1 MNSMSASNFPS
12 DQAGRAGGAPHGVPA
27 DGVPLD
33 GAPQAAA
40 PLDSATQD
48 SAPAETAH
56 LGAPVDGSP
65 MDGGQVDGGQAGAE
79 QASETRSSAIMAAG
93 TLVSRFLGFGKTW
106 MLGTALGLGSTVN
119 DTFINANNLPN
130 LIFLLVAGGVFN
142 AVLVPQIIKASKAPD
157 RGADYISRLLTL
169 AVLLLLGLTALV
181 TLAAPW
187 VIELTTQ
194 GYSPQQKALAVAF
207 AFWCLPQ
214 IFFYGLYALL
224 TQVLNANGAFGP
236 AMWAPILNNV
246 VAIAGLGM
254 FIWIFGSNEFNPH
267 TLDNWG
273 ETQTLFVAGFST
285 IGVVSQTAILMIPV
299 IRLKLGL
306 RPRFGWRGVGLGQAA
321 RLSVWTLLT
330 AAVGQLAFLYV
341 MRIAT
346 IPGAERI
353 RLQQAGDAAASM
365 LPGNAVLEVASQL
378 YLLPH
383 SIIALSLATVLFNRM
398 TRASQDG
405 NRAELRDAL
414 SHGLRTMA
422 VATVF
427 GALAL
432 FALAGPLGMF
442 FSGGLRQ
449 DGVMLA
455 QTLTILAL
463 STPFMSA
470 NFMMSR
476 VFYANEDA
484 RTPFYIQ
491 LLLAVVYVAGAFAIQ
506 FLPVNQIIYAIAV
519 LYMVGNILSVV
530 ISAYFLRRLLGHLDG
545 PRIANSYIRM
555 GYAALGSAIA
565 GAGALW
571 LMGSYSPDGF
581 AWRDRLTALI
591 TVIVVGPVMLVVYF
605 FLLKL
610 FRVSELRDLLQPLLG
625 RLGRGGQGAPAA
637 KAGNPPSNSSPDV
650 PSEDSRRPA
659 PERATTSVDT
669 GLIPRISGEFDAVSF
684 RAGPAPA
691 RAAGHRQESD
701 GGDGTDAEGTYLPGE
716 DQPSTARGGLLRD
729 QIPLPGRRTFQGKSG
744 ENPHFKPRR
753 PRKK

>member
-1 MNSMSASNFPS
+1 
-12 DQAGRAGGAPHGVPA
+12 
-27 DGVPLD
+27 
-33 GAPQAAA
+33 
-40 PLDSATQD
+40 
-48 SAPAETAH
+48 
-56 LGAPVDGSP
+56 
-65 MDGGQVDGGQAGAE
+65 
-79 QASETRSSAIMAAG
+79 
-93 TLVSRFLGFGKTW
+93 

-236 AMWAPILNNV
+236 AMWAPILNNL

-254 FIWIFGSNEFNPH
+254 FIWIFGANEFNSH
-267 TLDNWG
+267 SLDNWG
-273 ETQTLFVAGFST
+273 DTQTLLVAGFST
-285 IGVVSQTAILMIPV
+285 IGVISQTAILMIPV

-321 RLSVWTLLT
+321 KLSVWTLLT

-346 IPGAERI
+346 IPGAERL
-353 RLQQAGDAAASM
+353 RLQEAGDPAAYM

-530 ISAYFLRRLLGHLDG
+530 ISAFFLRRLLGHLDG

-581 AWRDRLTALI
+581 AWRDRLSALI
-591 TVIVVGPVMLVVYF
+591 TVVVVGPIMLVAYF

-610 FRVSELRDLLQPLLG
+610 FRVSELRDLLRPLLG
-625 RLGRGGQGAPAA
+625 RLGRGGPAAPAPEDGTPPSDDTPGAP
-637 KAGNPPSNSSPDV
+637 SD
-650 PSEDSRRPA
+650 DRRRHA

-684 RAGPAPA
+684 RAGPVPE
-691 RAAGHRQESD
+691 RGAGRREQADGEDRS
-701 GGDGTDAEGTYLPGE
+701 GGDGTYLPGE
-716 DQPSTARGGLLRD
+716 DQPNTARGGLLRD
-729 QIPLPGRRTFQGKSG
+729 QIPLPGRRTFQGKAG
-744 ENPHFKPRR
+744 ENPHFRPRR
-753 PRKK
+753 PPKK

>member
-1 MNSMSASNFPS
+1 MKRMSSAKPTPAHS
-12 DQAGRAGGAPHGVPA
+12 GPA
-27 DGVPLD
+27 D
-33 GAPQAAA
+33 
-40 PLDSATQD
+40 S
-48 SAPAETAH
+48 TAIQS
-56 LGAPVDGSP
+56 GEA
-65 MDGGQVDGGQAGAE
+65 
-79 QASETRSSAIMAAG
+79 RSSAIMAAG

-106 MLGTALGLGSTVN
+106 LLAAALGLGSTVN

-169 AVLLLLGLTALV
+169 AVLVLLTLTLLV
-181 TLAAPW
+181 TLLAPW

-194 GYSPQQKALAVAF
+194 GYSPPQKALAVAF

-224 TQVLNANGAFGP
+224 TQVLNAHGAFGP
-236 AMWAPILNNV
+236 AMWAPILNNM

-254 FIWIFGSNEFNPH
+254 FIGILGANAANPH
-267 TLDNWG
+267 TIENWG
-273 ETQTLFVAGFST
+273 SFQTLLVAGFST
-285 IGVVSQTAILMIPV
+285 IGVVTQTAILLIPV
-299 IRLKLGL
+299 FRLRLGL

-321 RLSVWTLLT
+321 RLSVWTLAT

-346 IPGAERI
+346 IPGAERL
-353 RLQQAGDAAASM
+353 RLEQAGDPGAAA

-405 NRAELRDAL
+405 DQAALRTAL

-442 FSGGLRQ
+442 FSGGVRQ

-484 RTPFYIQ
+484 RTPFFIQ
-491 LLLAVVYVAGAFAIQ
+491 LVLALVNIAAAFLIQ
-506 FLPVNQIIYAIAV
+506 FLPFDQIIFAIAT
-519 LYMVGNILSVV
+519 LYTGGNILSVIV
-530 ISAYFLRRLLGHLDG
+530 SVVFLRRLLGHLDG
-545 PRIANSYIRM
+545 PRIATSYIRM
-555 GYAALGSAIA
+555 GYAALGSALA

-571 LMGSYSPDGF
+571 LLGSYHPDGF
-581 AWRDRLTALI
+581 AWSSPVAALVTI
-591 TVIVVGPVMLVVYF
+591 VVVGPVMLAVYLV
-605 FLLKL
+605 LLKL
-610 FRVSELRDLLQPLLG
+610 FRVTELRDLLQPLLG
-625 RLGRGGQGAPAA
+625 RLRRPASPPGA
-637 KAGNPPSNSSPDV
+637 GDSPDV
-650 PSEDSRRPA
+650 TVAARTT
-659 PERATTSVDT
+659 PERATVSVDT

-684 RAGPAPA
+684 RAGPDLGDQDD
-691 RAAGHRQESD
+691 RAGRTGPD
-701 GGDGTDAEGTYLPGE
+701 GGYLPAE
-716 DQPSTARGGLLRD
+716 DVPSTAQGGLGRGD
-729 QIPLPGRRTFQGKSG
+729 VPLPGRRTYQGPAG
-744 ENPHFKPRR
+744 HNPHFPFG
-753 PRKK
+753 RKKKK

>member
-1 MNSMSASNFPS
+1 MSATNFPS
-12 DQAGRAGGAPHGVPA
+12 DRSSRP
-27 DGVPLD
+27 DD
-33 GAPQAAA
+33 AA
-40 PLDSATQD
+40 PDGMPPEPAAPDVSQPAAT
-48 SAPAETAH
+48 
-56 LGAPVDGSP
+56 GV
-65 MDGGQVDGGQAGAE
+65 
-79 QASETRSSAIMAAG
+79 SETRSSAIMAAG

-169 AVLLLLGLTALV
+169 AVLLLFGLTALV
-181 TLAAPW
+181 TLAAPG

-194 GYSPQQKALAVAF
+194 GYSPQQKALAVTF

-254 FIWIFGSNEFNPH
+254 FIWIFGTNEANAH
-267 TLDNWG
+267 TIDNWG
-273 ETQTLFVAGFST
+273 SNQTLLVAGFST
-285 IGVVSQTAILMIPV
+285 IGVLCQTAILLVPV
-299 IRLKLGL
+299 FRLKLGL
-306 RPRFGWRGVGLGQAA
+306 RPRFGWRGVGLGHAA

-353 RLQQAGDAAASM
+353 RLQEAGDPSAST

-398 TRASQDG
+398 TRASQEG

-442 FSGGLRQ
+442 FSGGSRQ

-484 RTPFYIQ
+484 RTPFYVQ
-491 LLLAVVYVAGAFAIQ
+491 LLLAVVYVVGAFAIQ
-506 FLPVNQIIYAIAV
+506 FLPVGQIIYAIAI

-530 ISAYFLRRLLGHLDG
+530 ISAFFLRRMLGHLDG
-545 PRIANSYIRM
+545 ARIANSYIRM

-571 LMGSYSPDGF
+571 LMGSYNPDGF
-581 AWRDRLTALI
+581 AWQNRLTALV
-591 TVIVVGPVMLVVYF
+591 TLVVVGPVMLAVYF
-605 FLLKL
+605 VLLRL
-610 FRVSELRDLLQPLLG
+610 FRVSELSDMLRPLLG
-625 RLGRGGQGAPAA
+625 RLGRGGRAAAVEAGDAPSAAPAN
-637 KAGNPPSNSSPDV
+637 GTDR
-650 PSEDSRRPA
+650 DGGQR

-684 RAGPAPA
+684 RAGPDPERGGRRTETYDAGTQPGA
-691 RAAGHRQESD
+691 DAA
-701 GGDGTDAEGTYLPGE
+701 YLPGE
-716 DQPSTARGGLLRD
+716 DQPSTARGGLLSE
-729 QIPLPGRRTFQGKSG
+729 QIPLPGRRTYQGKAG
-744 ENPHFKPRR
+744 ENPYFKSRSQ
-753 PRKK
+753 RKK

>member
-1 MNSMSASNFPS
+1 MSEAKT
-12 DQAGRAGGAPHGVPA
+12 
-27 DGVPLD
+27 
-33 GAPQAAA
+33 
-40 PLDSATQD
+40 TQ
-48 SAPAETAH
+48 SVQSGEA
-56 LGAPVDGSP
+56 
-65 MDGGQVDGGQAGAE
+65 
-79 QASETRSSAIMAAG
+79 RSSAIMAAG
-93 TLVSRFLGFGKTW
+93 TLVSRFLGFAKTW
-106 MLGTALGLGSTVN
+106 MLGAALGLGSTVN

-169 AVLLLLGLTALV
+169 AVLVLLALTALV
-181 TLAAPW
+181 TLAAPL
-187 VIELTTQ
+187 VIDLTTQ
-194 GYSPQQKALAVAF
+194 GYSEQQKALAVTF

-224 TQVLNANGAFGP
+224 TQVLNAHGAFGP
-236 AMWAPILNNV
+236 AMWAPILNNL

-254 FIWIFGSNEFNPH
+254 FIWILGANITNPH
-267 TLDNWG
+267 TIDNWG
-273 ETQTLFVAGFST
+273 PTQTFLIAGFST
-285 IGVVSQTAILMIPV
+285 FGVIAQTAILLIPV
-299 IRLKLGL
+299 FRLRLGL

-321 RLSVWTLLT
+321 KLSVWTLAT

-346 IPGAERI
+346 IPGAERL
-353 RLQQAGDAAASM
+353 RLDNAGDTAAAAV

-405 NRAELRDAL
+405 NKAELRDAL

-442 FSGGLRQ
+442 FSGGNPQ

-463 STPFMSA
+463 STPFLSA

-484 RTPFYIQ
+484 RTPLYVQ
-491 LLLAVVYVAGAFAIQ
+491 LWLAVIYVVGAFFIQ
-506 FLPVNQIIYAIAV
+506 FLPVGQIIYAIAI
-519 LYMVGNILSVV
+519 LYTLGNILAVV
-530 ISAYFLRRLLGHLDG
+530 ISVVFLRRLLGHLDG

-555 GYAALGSAIA
+555 GYAGLGSALA
-565 GAGALW
+565 GAAALW
-571 LMGSYSPDGF
+571 LLGSYRADGF
-581 AWRDRLTALI
+581 AWSSRPAALV
-591 TVIVVGPVMLVVYF
+591 TVVVVGPVMLLAYLV
-605 FLLKL
+605 LL
-610 FRVSELRDLLQPLLG
+610 RVFHVTELRDLLRPLMG
-625 RLGRGGQGAPAA
+625 RLGRGAPEPVAAGATEPTT
-637 KAGNPPSNSSPDV
+637 
-650 PSEDSRRPA
+650 
-659 PERATTSVDT
+659 PERATVSDDT
-669 GLIPRISGEFDAVSF
+669 GLIPRISGEFDAASF
-684 RAGPAPA
+684 RAGPAVGPQRTA
-691 RAAGHRQESD
+691 SAAAV
-701 GGDGTDAEGTYLPGE
+701 DAPKTYLPDE
-716 DQPSTARGGLLRD
+716 DVPSTALGGRFRP
-729 QIPLPGRRTFQGKSG
+729 QVPLPGRRTYQGDAG
-744 ENPHFKPRR
+744 RNPYFPSRQN
-753 PRKK
+753 KK

>member
-1 MNSMSASNFPS
+1 MSATNFPS
-12 DQAGRAGGAPHGVPA
+12 DKAGRAGHTGPA
-27 DGVPLD
+27 AEP
-33 GAPQAAA
+33 
-40 PLDSATQD
+40 T
-48 SAPAETAH
+48 APA
-56 LGAPVDGSP
+56 GP
-65 MDGGQVDGGQAGAE
+65 GGTS
-79 QASETRSSAIMAAG
+79 SETRSSAIMAAG

-106 MLGTALGLGSTVN
+106 MLGAALGLGSTVN

-236 AMWAPILNNV
+236 AMWAPIMNNV

-254 FIWIFGSNEFNPH
+254 FIGIFGANVANPH

-273 ETQTLFVAGFST
+273 SSQTLLVAGFST
-285 IGVVSQTAILMIPV
+285 IGVVAQTAILLVPV
-299 IRLKLGL
+299 FRLKLGL

-321 RLSVWTLLT
+321 KLSVWTLLT

-346 IPGAERI
+346 IPGAERL
-353 RLQQAGDAAASM
+353 RLKEAGDAAAEM

-484 RTPFYIQ
+484 RTPFYVQ

-506 FLPVNQIIYAIAV
+506 FLPVGQIIYAIAI
-519 LYMVGNILSVV
+519 LYMAGNILSVV

-555 GYAALGSAIA
+555 GYAALGSAVA

-581 AWRDRLTALI
+581 AWSDRLAALV
-591 TVIVVGPVMLVVYF
+591 TVVVVGPIMLVVYL
-605 FLLKL
+605 FLLRI
-610 FRVSELRDLLQPLLG
+610 FHVTELRDLLRPLLG
-625 RLGRGGQGAPAA
+625 RLGRGTGPSDGSGGMPPSSPAA
-637 KAGNPPSNSSPDV
+637 AG
-650 PSEDSRRPA
+650 DSGTERPT
-659 PERATTSVDT
+659 PERATVSVDT
-669 GLIPRISGEFDAVSF
+669 GLIPRISGEFDATSF
-684 RAGPAPA
+684 RAGPVPERPPAPLA
-691 RAAGHRQESD
+691 AETRPAGPGQGPGQRPGAGIGDGPEAAGE
-701 GGDGTDAEGTYLPGE
+701 YLPAE
-716 DQPSTARGGLLRD
+716 DLPGTARGGLLRD
-729 QIPLPGRRTFQGKSG
+729 EIPLPGRRTFQGQPG
-744 ENPHFKPRR
+744 QNPHFKPRR

>member
-1 MNSMSASNFPS
+1 MSASNPPS
-12 DQAGRAGGAPHGVPA
+12 NSASRTGSTGPAAGPGVPA
-27 DGVPLD
+27 EPIV
-33 GAPQAAA
+33 
-40 PLDSATQD
+40 
-48 SAPAETAH
+48 PAEPSVPAE
-56 LGAPVDGSP
+56 PKVP
-65 MDGGQVDGGQAGAE
+65 AG
-79 QASETRSSAIMAAG
+79 ASETRSSAIMAAG

-106 MLGTALGLGSTVN
+106 MLGAALGLGSTVN

-194 GYSPQQKALAVAF
+194 GYSPQQQALAVSF

-246 VAIAGLGM
+246 VGIAGLGM
-254 FIWIFGSNEFNPH
+254 FIWIFGQNAVNPH
-267 TLDNWG
+267 NLDTWTS
-273 ETQTLFVAGFST
+273 TQTLLVAGFST
-285 IGVVSQTAILMIPV
+285 IGVIAQTAILLVPV
-299 IRLKLGL
+299 FRLKLGL
-306 RPRFGWRGVGLGQAA
+306 RPKFGWRGVGLGQAA
-321 RLSVWTLLT
+321 KLSVWTLLT

-346 IPGAERI
+346 IPGAERL
-353 RLQQAGDAAASM
+353 RLKEAGDPAAQM

-405 NRAELRDAL
+405 NRNELRDAL

-484 RTPFYIQ
+484 RTPFYVQ

-506 FLPVNQIIYAIAV
+506 FMPVGQIIYAIAI

-555 GYAALGSAIA
+555 GYAALGSAVA

-571 LMGSYSPDGF
+571 LMGSYSADGF
-581 AWRDRLTALI
+581 AWSDRIAALV
-591 TVIVVGPVMLVVYF
+591 TLIVVGPIMLVVYV
-605 FLLKL
+605 FLLKI
-610 FRVSELRDLLQPLLG
+610 FHVSELRDLLRPLLG
-625 RLGRGGQGAPAA
+625 RLGRGGTGPSDTTGGTPSSSASGSGSGSGA
-637 KAGNPPSNSSPDV
+637 
-650 PSEDSRRPA
+650 ERPT
-659 PERATTSVDT
+659 PERATVSVDT
-669 GLIPRISGEFDAVSF
+669 GLIPRISGEFDATSF
-684 RAGPAPA
+684 RAGPAPERQAPAA
-691 RAAGHRQESD
+691 RTAVSPEQ
-701 GGDGTDAEGTYLPGE
+701 GTEPSGEYLPAE
-716 DQPSTARGGLLRD
+716 DVPATARGGLLREE
-729 QIPLPGRRTFQGKSG
+729 IPLPGRRTFQGQPG
-744 ENPHFKPRR
+744 RNPHFRPRR

>member
-1 MNSMSASNFPS
+1 MKTMSSAKPTPVPS
-12 DQAGRAGGAPHGVPA
+12 GPA
-27 DGVPLD
+27 DSKAVQSGEV
-33 GAPQAAA
+33 
-40 PLDSATQD
+40 
-48 SAPAETAH
+48 
-56 LGAPVDGSP
+56 
-65 MDGGQVDGGQAGAE
+65 
-79 QASETRSSAIMAAG
+79 RSSAIMAAG

-106 MLGTALGLGSTVN
+106 MLAAALGLGSTVN

-157 RGADYISRLLTL
+157 KGADYISRLLTL
-169 AVLLLLGLTALV
+169 AVLVLLTLTLLV
-181 TLAAPW
+181 TLLAPW

-194 GYSPQQKALAVAF
+194 GYSPQQKALAVSF

-224 TQVLNANGAFGP
+224 TQVLNAHGAFGP
-236 AMWAPILNNV
+236 AMWAPILNNI
-246 VAIAGLGM
+246 VAIAGLSM
-254 FIWIFGSNEFNPH
+254 FIWTFGANVTNPH
-267 TLDNWG
+267 TLDTWG
-273 ETQTLFVAGFST
+273 SSQTFLVAGFST
-285 IGVVSQTAILMIPV
+285 IGVIAQTAILLVPV
-299 IRLKLGL
+299 FRLRLGL

-321 RLSVWTLLT
+321 KLSVWTLAT

-346 IPGAERI
+346 VPGAERL
-353 RLQQAGDAAASM
+353 RLEQAGDPAADT

-405 NRAELRDAL
+405 DHAALRNAL

-442 FSGGLRQ
+442 FSGGVPQ

-484 RTPFYIQ
+484 RTPFLIQ
-491 LLLAVVYVAGAFAIQ
+491 LVLALVNVVAAFTIQ
-506 FLPVNQIIYAIAV
+506 FLPFDQIIFAIAT
-519 LYMVGNILSVV
+519 LYTGGNILSV
-530 ISAYFLRRLLGHLDG
+530 ILSAVFLRRLLGHLDG
-545 PRIANSYIRM
+545 PRIANAYIRM
-555 GYAALGSAIA
+555 GYAALGSALA
-565 GAGALW
+565 GAVALW
-571 LMGSYSPDGF
+571 LLGSYSREGF
-581 AWRDRLTALI
+581 AWSTPLAALVTI
-591 TVIVVGPVMLVVYF
+591 AVVGPVMLAAYLL
-605 FLLKL
+605 LLKL
-610 FRVSELRDLLQPLLG
+610 FRVTELSDLLQPLLG
-625 RLGRGGQGAPAA
+625 RLRRRSAAEPAGDLPAGAA
-637 KAGNPPSNSSPDV
+637 SP
-650 PSEDSRRPA
+650 RAR
-659 PERATTSVDT
+659 PERATVSVDT
-669 GLIPRISGEFDAVSF
+669 GLIPRISGEFDAASF
-684 RAGPAPA
+684 RAGPDLGEQDERAGRAGPEGGYLPA
-691 RAAGHRQESD
+691 ED
-701 GGDGTDAEGTYLPGE
+701 LPTTAEGGLGRGE
-716 DQPSTARGGLLRD
+716 V
-729 QIPLPGRRTFQGKSG
+729 PLPGRRTYQGPAG
-744 ENPHFKPRR
+744 HNPYFPFGG
-753 PRKK
+753 KKKK

>member
-1 MNSMSASNFPS
+1 MSEAKT
-12 DQAGRAGGAPHGVPA
+12 
-27 DGVPLD
+27 
-33 GAPQAAA
+33 
-40 PLDSATQD
+40 TQ
-48 SAPAETAH
+48 SVQSGEA
-56 LGAPVDGSP
+56 
-65 MDGGQVDGGQAGAE
+65 
-79 QASETRSSAIMAAG
+79 RSSAIMAAG
-93 TLVSRFLGFGKTW
+93 TLVSRFLGFAKTW
-106 MLGTALGLGSTVN
+106 MLGAALGLGSTVN

-169 AVLLLLGLTALV
+169 AVLVLLALTALV
-181 TLAAPW
+181 TLAAPL
-187 VIELTTQ
+187 VIDLTTQ
-194 GYSPQQKALAVAF
+194 GYSEQQKALAVTF

-224 TQVLNANGAFGP
+224 TQVLNAHGAFGP
-236 AMWAPILNNV
+236 AMWAPILNNL

-254 FIWIFGSNEFNPH
+254 FIWILGSNLTNPH

-273 ETQTLFVAGFST
+273 PTQTFLIAGFST
-285 IGVVSQTAILMIPV
+285 FGVIAQTAILLIPV
-299 IRLKLGL
+299 FRLRLGL

-321 RLSVWTLLT
+321 KLSVWTLAT

-346 IPGAERI
+346 IPGAERL
-353 RLQQAGDAAASM
+353 RLDNAGDKAAAAV

-405 NRAELRDAL
+405 NKAELRDAL

-442 FSGGLRQ
+442 FSGGKPQ

-463 STPFMSA
+463 STPFLSA

-484 RTPFYIQ
+484 RTPLYVQ
-491 LLLAVVYVAGAFAIQ
+491 LWLAVIYVVGAFFIQ
-506 FLPVNQIIYAIAV
+506 FLPVGQIIYAIAI
-519 LYMVGNILSVV
+519 LYTLGNILSVV
-530 ISAYFLRRLLGHLDG
+530 ISVMFLRRMLGHLDG

-555 GYAALGSAIA
+555 GYAGLGSALA

-571 LMGSYSPDGF
+571 LLGSYRADGF
-581 AWRDRLTALI
+581 AWSSRPAALV
-591 TVIVVGPVMLVVYF
+591 TVAVVGPVMLLAYLV
-605 FLLKL
+605 LL
-610 FRVSELRDLLQPLLG
+610 RVFHVTELRDLLRPLMG
-625 RLGRGGQGAPAA
+625 RFGRGAPAPVTGA
-637 KAGNPPSNSSPDV
+637 VVEPTTA
-650 PSEDSRRPA
+650 A
-659 PERATTSVDT
+659 RATVSDDT
-669 GLIPRISGEFDAVSF
+669 GLIPRISGEFDAASY
-684 RAGPAPA
+684 RAGPAVERVAP
-691 RAAGHRQESD
+691 QSTPD
-701 GGDGTDAEGTYLPGE
+701 VPDAPKTYLPEE
-716 DQPSTARGGLLRD
+716 DAPGTARGSRFRP
-729 QIPLPGRRTFQGKSG
+729 QVPLPGRRTYQGDAG
-744 ENPHFKPRR
+744 HNPYFPTRGNRR
-753 PRKK
+753 K

>member
-1 MNSMSASNFPS
+1 MSPAKSTPS
-12 DQAGRAGGAPHGVPA
+12 PSGPA
-27 DGVPLD
+27 D
-33 GAPQAAA
+33 
-40 PLDSATQD
+40 S
-48 SAPAETAH
+48 TAVH
-56 LGAPVDGSP
+56 ARE
-65 MDGGQVDGGQAGAE
+65 A
-79 QASETRSSAIMAAG
+79 RSSAVMAAG
-93 TLVSRFLGFGKTW
+93 TLVSRVLGFGKTW
-106 MLGTALGLGSTVN
+106 MLAAALGLGSTVN

-157 RGADYISRLLTL
+157 RGADYVSRLLTL
-169 AVLLLLGLTALV
+169 AVLVLLSLTLLV
-181 TLAAPW
+181 TLLAPW
-187 VIELTTQ
+187 VIDLTTQ
-194 GYSPQQKALAVAF
+194 DYSPQQKALAVTF

-236 AMWAPILNNV
+236 AMWAPILNNI

-254 FIWIFGSNEFNPH
+254 FIGIMGTNAANPH
-267 TLDNWG
+267 TIDNWDSF
-273 ETQTLFVAGFST
+273 QTILVAGFST
-285 IGVVSQTAILMIPV
+285 IGVVSQTAILLVPV
-299 IRLKLGL
+299 FRLKLGL

-321 RLSVWTLLT
+321 KLSVWTLAT

-346 IPGAERI
+346 IPGAERL
-353 RLQQAGDAAASM
+353 RLERAGDPAANT

-405 NRAELRDAL
+405 NHTELRNAL

-442 FSGGLRQ
+442 FSGGDRQ

-484 RTPFYIQ
+484 RTPFFIQ
-491 LLLAVVYVAGAFAIQ
+491 LVLALVNVVAAFLIQ
-506 FLPVNQIIYAIAV
+506 FLPFDQIIFAIAI
-519 LYMVGNILSVV
+519 LYTCGNILSVIV
-530 ISAYFLRRLLGHLDG
+530 SATFLRRFLGHLDG
-545 PRIANSYIRM
+545 PRIASSYIRM
-555 GYAALGSAIA
+555 GYAALGSALA
-565 GAGALW
+565 GTLALW
-571 LMGSYSPDGF
+571 LLGSYSPDGF
-581 AWRDRLTALI
+581 AWSTPVAALVTI
-591 TVIVVGPVMLVVYF
+591 VVVGPIMLAAYLV
-605 FLLKL
+605 LLKL
-610 FRVSELRDLLQPLLG
+610 FRVTELRDLLQPLLG
-625 RLGRGGQGAPAA
+625 RLRRGSNADDDSAPTDSAPTGPVPAGPVPTGPVPAGPAGAAP
-637 KAGNPPSNSSPDV
+637 
-650 PSEDSRRPA
+650 RPA
-659 PERATTSVDT
+659 PGTGGGPTRPERATVSVDT
-669 GLIPRISGEFDAVSF
+669 GLIPRISGEFDASSF
-684 RAGPAPA
+684 RAGPDIREPEERAGWRAGPEGGYLPA
-691 RAAGHRQESD
+691 EDVPSS
-701 GGDGTDAEGTYLPGE
+701 AEGGLG
-716 DQPSTARGGLLRD
+716 RGD
-729 QIPLPGRRTFQGKSG
+729 VPLPGRRTYQGAPG
-744 ENPHFKPRR
+744 HNPYFPFG
-753 PRKK
+753 PKKKK

>member
-1 MNSMSASNFPS
+1 MSEAKT
-12 DQAGRAGGAPHGVPA
+12 
-27 DGVPLD
+27 
-33 GAPQAAA
+33 
-40 PLDSATQD
+40 TQ
-48 SAPAETAH
+48 SVQSGEA
-56 LGAPVDGSP
+56 
-65 MDGGQVDGGQAGAE
+65 
-79 QASETRSSAIMAAG
+79 RSSAIMAAG
-93 TLVSRFLGFGKTW
+93 TLVSRFLGFAKTW
-106 MLGTALGLGSTVN
+106 MLGAALGLGSTIN

-169 AVLLLLGLTALV
+169 AVLVLLALTTIV
-181 TLAAPW
+181 TLAAPL
-187 VIELTTQ
+187 VIDLTTQ
-194 GYSPQQKALAVAF
+194 GYSEQQKALAVTF

-224 TQVLNANGAFGP
+224 TQVLNAHGAFGP
-236 AMWAPILNNV
+236 AMWAPILNNL
-246 VAIAGLGM
+246 VAISGLGM
-254 FIWIFGSNEFNPH
+254 FIWILGENIYNPH

-273 ETQTLFVAGFST
+273 PTQTLLIAGFST
-285 IGVVSQTAILMIPV
+285 FGVIAQTAILLIPV
-299 IRLKLGL
+299 FRLRLGL

-321 RLSVWTLLT
+321 KLSVWTLAT
-330 AAVGQLAFLYV
+330 AAVGQLAFLYI

-346 IPGAERI
+346 IPGAERL
-353 RLQQAGDAAASM
+353 RLDNAGDKAAAAV

-405 NRAELRDAL
+405 NKAELREAL

-442 FSGGLRQ
+442 FSGGQPQ

-463 STPFMSA
+463 STPFLSA

-484 RTPFYIQ
+484 RTPLYVQ
-491 LLLAVVYVAGAFAIQ
+491 LWLAVIYVVGAFFIQ
-506 FLPVNQIIYAIAV
+506 FLPVGQIIYAIAI
-519 LYMVGNILSVV
+519 LYTLGNILSVV
-530 ISAYFLRRLLGHLDG
+530 ISVVFLRRLLGHLDG

-555 GYAALGSAIA
+555 GYAGLGSALA

-571 LMGSYSPDGF
+571 LLGSYRADGF
-581 AWRDRLTALI
+581 AWSSRPAALV
-591 TVIVVGPVMLVVYF
+591 TVVVVGPVMLIAYLI
-605 FLLKL
+605 LL
-610 FRVSELRDLLQPLLG
+610 RVFHVTELRDLLRPLMG
-625 RLGRGGQGAPAA
+625 RLGRGVPAPAGAPAE
-637 KAGNPPSNSSPDV
+637 PTT
-650 PSEDSRRPA
+650 PA
-659 PERATTSVDT
+659 RATVSDDT
-669 GLIPRISGEFDAVSF
+669 GLIPRISGEFDAASF
-684 RAGPAPA
+684 RAGPAVAPQRSSEPA
-691 RAAGHRQESD
+691 ADDSSQAPK
-701 GGDGTDAEGTYLPGE
+701 AYLPEE
-716 DQPSTARGGLLRD
+716 DAPSTARGGKFTP
-729 QIPLPGRRTFQGKSG
+729 QIPLPGRRTYQGDVG
-744 ENPHFKPRR
+744 QNPYFPVRGNQ
-753 PRKK
+753 RK

>member
-1 MNSMSASNFPS
+1 MKTMSSAKPTPAHS
-12 DQAGRAGGAPHGVPA
+12 GAA
-27 DGVPLD
+27 DSKAVQSGEV
-33 GAPQAAA
+33 
-40 PLDSATQD
+40 
-48 SAPAETAH
+48 
-56 LGAPVDGSP
+56 
-65 MDGGQVDGGQAGAE
+65 
-79 QASETRSSAIMAAG
+79 RSSAIMAAG
-93 TLVSRFLGFGKTW
+93 TLVSRFLGFAKTW
-106 MLGTALGLGSTVN
+106 MLAAALGLGSTVN

-157 RGADYISRLLTL
+157 KGSDYISRLLTL
-169 AVLLLLGLTALV
+169 AVLVLLALTLAV
-181 TLAAPW
+181 TLLAPW

-194 GYSPQQKALAVAF
+194 GYSPQQKALAVSF

-224 TQVLNANGAFGP
+224 TQVLNAHGAFGP
-236 AMWAPILNNV
+236 AMWAPILNNI

-254 FIWIFGSNEFNPH
+254 FIWMFGANVTNPH
-267 TLDNWG
+267 TLDTWDS
-273 ETQTLFVAGFST
+273 TQTLLVAGFST
-285 IGVVSQTAILMIPV
+285 IGVIAQTAILLIPV
-299 IRLKLGL
+299 FRLRLGL
-306 RPRFGWRGVGLGQAA
+306 RPRFGWRGVGLGHAA
-321 RLSVWTLLT
+321 RLSVWTLAT

-346 IPGAERI
+346 IPGAERL
-353 RLQQAGDAAASM
+353 RLEQAGDPAADT

-405 NRAELRDAL
+405 DHAALRNAL

-442 FSGGLRQ
+442 FSGGEKQ

-484 RTPFYIQ
+484 RTPFFIQ
-491 LLLAVVYVAGAFAIQ
+491 LVLALVNVVAAFTIQ
-506 FLPVNQIIYAIAV
+506 FLPFDQIIFAIAI
-519 LYMVGNILSVV
+519 LYTGGNILSVIV
-530 ISAYFLRRLLGHLDG
+530 SAVFLRRLLGHLDG
-545 PRIANSYIRM
+545 PRIANAYIRM
-555 GYAALGSAIA
+555 GYAALGSALA

-571 LMGSYSPDGF
+571 LLGSYSPDGF
-581 AWRDRLTALI
+581 AWSTPIAALVTI
-591 TVIVVGPVMLVVYF
+591 AVVGPVMLAAYLL
-605 FLLKL
+605 LLKL
-610 FRVSELRDLLQPLLG
+610 FRVTELSDLLQPLLG
-625 RLGRGGQGAPAA
+625 RLRRRQAAEPGAGELPDDAA
-637 KAGNPPSNSSPDV
+637 AT
-650 PSEDSRRPA
+650 RTR
-659 PERATTSVDT
+659 PERATVSVDT
-669 GLIPRISGEFDAVSF
+669 GLIPRISGEFDAASF
-684 RAGPAPA
+684 RAGPDLGEQDE
-691 RAAGHRQESD
+691 RAGRD
-701 GGDGTDAEGTYLPGE
+701 GPEGGYLPAE
-716 DQPSTARGGLLRD
+716 DVPSTAEGGLGRGD
-729 QIPLPGRRTFQGKSG
+729 SPLPGRRTYQGPAG
-744 ENPHFKPRR
+744 HNPYFPFGG
-753 PRKK
+753 KKKK

>member
-1 MNSMSASNFPS
+1 MSAAKPS
-12 DQAGRAGGAPHGVPA
+12 PEMPPPAGGAATPA
-27 DGVPLD
+27 
-33 GAPQAAA
+33 AQ
-40 PLDSATQD
+40 S
-48 SAPAETAH
+48 
-56 LGAPVDGSP
+56 
-65 MDGGQVDGGQAGAE
+65 
-79 QASETRSSAIMAAG
+79 SEARSSAVMAAG

-106 MLGTALGLGSTVN
+106 MLAAALGLGSTVT

-142 AVLVPQIIKASKAPD
+142 AVLVPQIIKASKGPD

-169 AVLLLLGLTALV
+169 AVVVLLSLTLLV
-181 TLAAPW
+181 TLLAPW

-194 GYSPQQKALAVAF
+194 GYSPQQKSLAVSF

-254 FIWIFGSNEFNPH
+254 FIWILGANASNPH

-273 ETQTLFVAGFST
+273 SFQTFLVAGFST
-285 IGVVSQTAILMIPV
+285 IGVVAQTAILLIPV
-299 IRLKLGL
+299 LRLRLGL

-321 RLSVWTLLT
+321 KLSVWTLAT

-346 IPGAERI
+346 IPGAERL
-353 RLQQAGDAAASM
+353 RLERAGDQAAAAT

-405 NRAELRDAL
+405 NRAELRRAL

-442 FSGGLRQ
+442 FSGENRQ

-484 RTPFYIQ
+484 RTPFFIQ
-491 LLLAVVYVAGAFAIQ
+491 LVLAIVNVVAAFFIQ
-506 FLPVNQIIYAIAV
+506 FLPFDQMIFAIAF
-519 LYMVGNILSVV
+519 LYTGGNILSVV
-530 ISAYFLRRLLGHLDG
+530 VSATFLRRLLGHLDG
-545 PRIANSYIRM
+545 PRVASSYIRM
-555 GYAALGSAIA
+555 GYAALGSALA
-565 GAGALW
+565 GAGGLW
-571 LMGSYSPDGF
+571 LLGSYKAEGF
-581 AWRDRLTALI
+581 AWSSRPAALVTI
-591 TVIVVGPVMLVVYF
+591 VVVGPVMLAVYLC
-605 FLLKL
+605 LLKVL
-610 FRVSELRDLLQPLLG
+610 RVTELRDLLQPFLG
-625 RLGRGGQGAPAA
+625 RLRRTPAA
-637 KAGNPPSNSSPDV
+637 AT
-650 PSEDSRRPA
+650 
-659 PERATTSVDT
+659 ERATTSVDT
-669 GLIPRISGEFDAVSF
+669 GLIPRISGEFDAASF
-684 RAGPAPA
+684 RAGPEL
-691 RAAGHRQESD
+691 RGEDVSGWEAG
-701 GGDGTDAEGTYLPGE
+701 GGYLPEEEVPG
-716 DQPSTARGGLLRD
+716 TAQASQGRPE
-729 QIPLPGRRTFQGKSG
+729 IPLPGRRTYQGQAG
-744 ENPHFKPRR
+744 HNPHFPFGR
-753 PRKK
+753 RKK

>member
-1 MNSMSASNFPS
+1 MSA
-12 DQAGRAGGAPHGVPA
+12 AKT
-27 DGVPLD
+27 
-33 GAPQAAA
+33 
-40 PLDSATQD
+40 TQ
-48 SAPAETAH
+48 SVQSGEA
-56 LGAPVDGSP
+56 
-65 MDGGQVDGGQAGAE
+65 
-79 QASETRSSAIMAAG
+79 RSSAIMAAG
-93 TLVSRFLGFGKTW
+93 TLVSRFLGFAKTW
-106 MLGTALGLGSTVN
+106 MLGAALGLGSTVN

-157 RGADYISRLLTL
+157 RGADYIGRLLTL
-169 AVLLLLGLTALV
+169 AVIVLLALTALV
-181 TLAAPW
+181 TLAAPL
-187 VIELTTQ
+187 VIDLTTQ
-194 GYSPQQKALAVAF
+194 GYSPQQKALAVTF

-254 FIWIFGSNEFNPH
+254 FIWILGENYTNPH

-273 ETQTLFVAGFST
+273 PFQTFLIAGFST
-285 IGVVSQTAILMIPV
+285 IGVVAQTVILMIPV
-299 IRLKLGL
+299 FRLRLGL

-321 RLSVWTLLT
+321 KLSVWTLLT

-346 IPGAERI
+346 IPGAERL
-353 RLQQAGDAAASM
+353 RLEHAGELTAAAT

-405 NRAELRDAL
+405 NKAELRDAL

-442 FSGGLRQ
+442 FSGGEPA

-455 QTLTILAL
+455 QTLTLLAL

-484 RTPFYIQ
+484 RTPFYVQ
-491 LLLAVVYVAGAFAIQ
+491 LLLAVVYVVGAFAIQ
-506 FLPVNQIIYAIAV
+506 FLPVGQIIYAIAG
-519 LYMVGNILSVV
+519 LYTLGNILSVV
-530 ISAYFLRRLLGHLDG
+530 ISVWFLRRLLGHLDG

-555 GYAALGSAIA
+555 GYAALGSAL
-565 GAGALW
+565 AGALALW
-571 LMGSYSPDGF
+571 LLGSYRADGF
-581 AWRDRLTALI
+581 AWSSRPASLV
-591 TVIVVGPVMLVVYF
+591 TVVVVGPVMLVAYL
-605 FLLKL
+605 FLLKV
-610 FRVSELRDLLQPLLG
+610 FRVSELRDLLRPLLG
-625 RLGRGGQGAPAA
+625 RLGSRAAPAA
-637 KAGNPPSNSSPDV
+637 APAAGQGPTPV
-650 PSEDSRRPA
+650 
-659 PERATTSVDT
+659 RATVSDDT
-669 GLIPRISGEFDAVSF
+669 GLIPRISGEFDAASF
-684 RAGPAPA
+684 RAGPALEPEPQPEAGQAHGPA
-691 RAAGHRQESD
+691 AAVGQAVEDGTLADAVPEAAGEAAGEKS
-701 GGDGTDAEGTYLPGE
+701 YLPDE
-716 DQPSTARGGLLRD
+716 NVPSSTQGGFLRQ
-729 QIPLPGRRTFQGKSG
+729 QIPLPGRRAYQGTPG
-744 ENPHFKPRR
+744 RNPHFRGRR
-753 PRKK
+753 TPKK

>member
-1 MNSMSASNFPS
+1 
-12 DQAGRAGGAPHGVPA
+12 
-27 DGVPLD
+27 
-33 GAPQAAA
+33 
-40 PLDSATQD
+40 
-48 SAPAETAH
+48 
-56 LGAPVDGSP
+56 
-65 MDGGQVDGGQAGAE
+65 
-79 QASETRSSAIMAAG
+79 MAAG
-93 TLVSRFLGFGKTW
+93 TLVSRFLGFAKTW
-106 MLGTALGLGSTVN
+106 MLAAALGLGSTVN

-157 RGADYISRLLTL
+157 KGSDYISRLLTL
-169 AVLLLLGLTALV
+169 AVLVLLALTLAV
-181 TLAAPW
+181 TLLAPW

-194 GYSPQQKALAVAF
+194 GYSPQQKALAVSF

-224 TQVLNANGAFGP
+224 TQVLNAHGAFGP
-236 AMWAPILNNV
+236 AMWAPILNNI

-254 FIWIFGSNEFNPH
+254 FIWMFGANVTNPH
-267 TLDNWG
+267 TLDTWDS
-273 ETQTLFVAGFST
+273 TQTLLVAGFST
-285 IGVVSQTAILMIPV
+285 IGVIAQTAILLIPV
-299 IRLKLGL
+299 FRLRLGL
-306 RPRFGWRGVGLGQAA
+306 RPRFGWRGVGLGHAA
-321 RLSVWTLLT
+321 RLSVWTLAT

-346 IPGAERI
+346 IPGAERL
-353 RLQQAGDAAASM
+353 RLEQAGDPAADT

-405 NRAELRDAL
+405 DHAALRNAL

-442 FSGGLRQ
+442 FSGGEKQ

-484 RTPFYIQ
+484 RTPFFIQ
-491 LLLAVVYVAGAFAIQ
+491 LVLALVNVVAAFTIQ
-506 FLPVNQIIYAIAV
+506 FLPFDQIIFAIAI
-519 LYMVGNILSVV
+519 LYTGGNILSVIV
-530 ISAYFLRRLLGHLDG
+530 SAVFLRRLLGHLDG
-545 PRIANSYIRM
+545 PRIANAYIRM
-555 GYAALGSAIA
+555 GYAALGSALA

-571 LMGSYSPDGF
+571 LLGSYSPDGF
-581 AWRDRLTALI
+581 AWSTPIAALVTI
-591 TVIVVGPVMLVVYF
+591 AVVGPVMLAAYLL
-605 FLLKL
+605 LLKL
-610 FRVSELRDLLQPLLG
+610 FRVTELSDLLQPLLG
-625 RLGRGGQGAPAA
+625 RLRRRQAAEPGAGELPDDAA
-637 KAGNPPSNSSPDV
+637 AT
-650 PSEDSRRPA
+650 RTR
-659 PERATTSVDT
+659 PERATVSVDT
-669 GLIPRISGEFDAVSF
+669 GLIPRISGEFDAASF
-684 RAGPAPA
+684 RAGPDLGEQDE
-691 RAAGHRQESD
+691 RAGRD
-701 GGDGTDAEGTYLPGE
+701 GPEGGYLPAE
-716 DQPSTARGGLLRD
+716 DVPSTAEGGLGRGD
-729 QIPLPGRRTFQGKSG
+729 SPLPGRRTYQGPAG
-744 ENPHFKPRR
+744 HNPYFPFGG
-753 PRKK
+753 KKKK

>member
-1 MNSMSASNFPS
+1 MSAAKPS
-12 DQAGRAGGAPHGVPA
+12 PDKPAPS
-27 DGVPLD
+27 
-33 GAPQAAA
+33 AAA
-40 PLDSATQD
+40 AT
-48 SAPAETAH
+48 PAAH
-56 LGAPVDGSP
+56 
-65 MDGGQVDGGQAGAE
+65 AGEA
-79 QASETRSSAIMAAG
+79 RSSAIMAAG
-93 TLVSRFLGFGKTW
+93 TLVSRFLGFVKTW
-106 MLGTALGLGSTVN
+106 MLAAALGLGSTVT
-119 DTFINANNLPN
+119 DTFVNANNLPN

-142 AVLVPQIIKASKAPD
+142 AVLVPQIIKASKAAD

-169 AVLLLLGLTALV
+169 AVVVLLSLTLLV
-181 TLAAPW
+181 TLLAPW

-194 GYSPQQKALAVAF
+194 GYSPQQKALAVSF

-236 AMWAPILNNV
+236 AMWAPILNNI

-254 FIWIFGSNEFNPH
+254 FIWILGANDASNPH

-273 ETQTLFVAGFST
+273 SFQTFLVAGFST
-285 IGVVSQTAILMIPV
+285 IGVIAQTAILMIPV
-299 IRLKLGL
+299 FRLRLGL

-321 RLSVWTLLT
+321 KLSVWTLST

-346 IPGAERI
+346 IPGAERL
-353 RLQQAGDAAASM
+353 RLEKAGDHAAAAT

-405 NRAELRDAL
+405 DRAGLRRAL

-442 FSGGLRQ
+442 FSGGQRQ

-484 RTPFYIQ
+484 RTPFFIQ
-491 LLLAVVYVAGAFAIQ
+491 LVLALVNVVAAFFIQ
-506 FLPVNQIIYAIAV
+506 FLPFDQIIFAIAI
-519 LYMVGNILSVV
+519 LYTGGNILSVMV
-530 ISAYFLRRLLGHLDG
+530 SAFFLRRLLGHLDG
-545 PRIANSYIRM
+545 PRVASSYIRM
-555 GYAALGSAIA
+555 GYAALGSALA
-565 GAGALW
+565 AAGALW
-571 LMGSYSPDGF
+571 LLGSYQPDGF
-581 AWRDRLTALI
+581 AWSSRPAALV
-591 TVIVVGPVMLVVYF
+591 TVVVVGPVMLAVYF
-605 FLLKL
+605 LLLKIL
-610 FRVSELRDLLQPLLG
+610 RVTELQDLLQPLLG
-625 RLGRGGQGAPAA
+625 RLRRSPAEAPHRAAGADAGTDTRTSDALASEAPVPA
-637 KAGNPPSNSSPDV
+637 
-650 PSEDSRRPA
+650 RPTQ
-659 PERATTSVDT
+659 ERATTSMDT
-669 GLIPRISGEFDAVSF
+669 GLIPRISGEFDTASF
-684 RAGPAPA
+684 RVGPNLREEEEPG
-691 RAAGHRQESD
+691 GHSD
-701 GGDGTDAEGTYLPGE
+701 GGYLPEEELPG
-716 DQPSTARGGLLRD
+716 TARASQGRPE
-729 QIPLPGRRTFQGKSG
+729 IPLPGRRTYQGQSG
-744 ENPHFKPRR
+744 QNPYFPFGRR
-753 PRKK
+753 TKK

>member
-1 MNSMSASNFPS
+1 MKAMSAANPASPDS
-12 DQAGRAGGAPHGVPA
+12 GPA
-27 DGVPLD
+27 DSK
-33 GAPQAAA
+33 A
-40 PLDSATQD
+40 
-48 SAPAETAH
+48 
-56 LGAPVDGSP
+56 GSKTVQH
-65 MDGGQVDGGQAGAE
+65 GEA
-79 QASETRSSAIMAAG
+79 RSSAIMAAG

-106 MLGTALGLGSTVN
+106 MLGAALGLGSTVN

-169 AVLLLLGLTALV
+169 AVLVLLSLTLLV
-181 TLAAPW
+181 TLLAPW

-194 GYSPQQKALAVAF
+194 GYSPEQKSLAVSF
-207 AFWCLPQ
+207 ALWCLPQ

-236 AMWAPILNNV
+236 AMWAPILNNI

-254 FIWIFGSNEFNPH
+254 FIWILGANNTNPH
-267 TLDNWG
+267 TLDTWG
-273 ETQTLFVAGFST
+273 PFQTFLVAGFST
-285 IGVVSQTAILMIPV
+285 IGVVSQTAILLIPV
-299 IRLKLGL
+299 FRLRLGL

-321 RLSVWTLLT
+321 KLSVWTLLT

-346 IPGAERI
+346 IPGSERL
-353 RLQQAGDAAASM
+353 RLEHAGDTAAAASV
-365 LPGNAVLEVASQL
+365 PGNAVLEVASQL

-398 TRASQDG
+398 TRASQEG
-405 NRAELRDAL
+405 NRAELRAAL

-442 FSGGLRQ
+442 FSGGRVQ

-491 LLLAVVYVAGAFAIQ
+491 LVLALVNVVAAFAIQ
-506 FLPVNQIIYAIAV
+506 FLPFGQIIFAIAI
-519 LYMVGNILSVV
+519 LYTGGNILSVV
-530 ISAYFLRRLLGHLDG
+530 VSAFFLRRLLGHLDG

-555 GYAALGSAIA
+555 GYAALGSALA
-565 GAGALW
+565 GALALW
-571 LMGSYSPDGF
+571 LMGSYSADGF
-581 AWRDRLTALI
+581 AWSDRLAALVTI
-591 TVIVVGPVMLVVYF
+591 VVVGPVMLVVYL
-605 FLLKL
+605 FLLKI
-610 FRVSELRDLLQPLLG
+610 FHVTELRDLLQPLLG
-625 RLGRGGQGAPAA
+625 RLGRGSAPAA
-637 KAGNPPSNSSPDV
+637 RVPAASAGSTASMA
-650 PSEDSRRPA
+650 RTT
-659 PERATTSVDT
+659 PERATVSVDT
-669 GLIPRISGEFDAVSF
+669 GLIPRISGEFDAASF
-684 RAGPAPA
+684 RAGPQVEEPS
-691 RAAGHRQESD
+691 ESRGEASPDSPD
-701 GGDGTDAEGTYLPGE
+701 GYLPAE
-716 DQPSTARGGLLRD
+716 DLPNTARGSIVREE
-729 QIPLPGRRTFQGKSG
+729 IPLPGRRTYQGTAG
-744 ENPHFKPRR
+744 HNPYFSHR
-753 PRKK
+753 RKKKR

>member
-1 MNSMSASNFPS
+1 MNSMSATNFPS
-12 DQAGRAGGAPHGVPA
+12 DNARPAGEPGP
-27 DGVPLD
+27 
-33 GAPQAAA
+33 AAA
-40 PLDSATQD
+40 PP
-48 SAPAETAH
+48 APKQ
-56 LGAPVDGSP
+56 P
-65 MDGGQVDGGQAGAE
+65 
-79 QASETRSSAIMAAG
+79 SESRSSAIMAAG

-157 RGADYISRLLTL
+157 RGSDYISRLLTL

-194 GYSPQQKALAVAF
+194 GYSPQQKSLAVAF

-224 TQVLNANGAFGP
+224 TQILNANGAFGP
-236 AMWAPILNNV
+236 AMWAPILNNI

-254 FIWIFGSNEFNPH
+254 FIVIFGANQANPH
-267 TLDNWG
+267 SLDNWDPS
-273 ETQTLFVAGFST
+273 QTLLVAGFST
-285 IGVVSQTAILMIPV
+285 IGVVAQTAILLIPV
-299 IRLKLGL
+299 FGLKLGL

-321 RLSVWTLLT
+321 KLSVWTLLT

-346 IPGAERI
+346 IPGAERL
-353 RLQQAGDAAASM
+353 RLQEAKDPAAGM

-405 NRAELRDAL
+405 NRAELRGAL

-484 RTPFYIQ
+484 RTPFNIQ
-491 LLLAVVYVAGAFAIQ
+491 LLLAIVYVAGAFAIQ
-506 FLPVNQIIYAIAV
+506 FLPVGQIIYAIAI
-519 LYMVGNILSVV
+519 LYMVGNILSVI
-530 ISAYFLRRLLGHLDG
+530 ISAFFLRRLLGNLDG

-555 GYAALGSAIA
+555 GYAALGSAMA

-581 AWRDRLTALI
+581 AWSDRLAALVTI
-591 TVIVVGPVMLVVYF
+591 VVVGPVMLVAYL

-610 FRVSELRDLLQPLLG
+610 FHVTELQDLLRPLLA
-625 RLGRGGQGAPAA
+625 RFGRGPAGTPGAP
-637 KAGNPPSNSSPDV
+637 GGTPPASS
-650 PSEDSRRPA
+650 SEASGPGGQHPTPA
-659 PERATTSVDT
+659 RATVSVDT
-669 GLIPRISGEFDAVSF
+669 GLIPRISGEFDAASF
-684 RAGPAPA
+684 RVGPAPERLAPPA
-691 RAAGHRQESD
+691 RAADGASPPPD
-701 GGDGTDAEGTYLPGE
+701 GGAPNGRYLPAE
-716 DQPSTARGGLLRD
+716 DVPGTAQGSLLRD
-729 QIPLPGRRTFQGKSG
+729 EIPLPGRRTFQGKAG
-744 ENPHFKPRR
+744 HNPHFRSRP

>member
-1 MNSMSASNFPS
+1 MTESKTVQQGEA
-12 DQAGRAGGAPHGVPA
+12 
-27 DGVPLD
+27 
-33 GAPQAAA
+33 
-40 PLDSATQD
+40 
-48 SAPAETAH
+48 
-56 LGAPVDGSP
+56 
-65 MDGGQVDGGQAGAE
+65 
-79 QASETRSSAIMAAG
+79 RSSAIMAAG

-106 MLGTALGLGSTVN
+106 MLGAALGLGSTVN

-169 AVLLLLGLTALV
+169 AVLVLLGLTLLV
-181 TLAAPW
+181 TLLAPG

-194 GYSPQQKALAVAF
+194 GYSAEQKSLAVSF

-236 AMWAPILNNV
+236 AMWAPILNNI

-254 FIWIFGSNEFNPH
+254 FIWILGPNVTNPH

-273 ETQTLFVAGFST
+273 PTQTLLVAGFST
-285 IGVVSQTAILMIPV
+285 IGVVAQTAILLIPV
-299 IRLKLGL
+299 FRLRLGL
-306 RPRFGWRGVGLGQAA
+306 RPKFGWRGVGLGQAA
-321 RLSVWTLLT
+321 KLSVWTLLT

-346 IPGAERI
+346 IPGTERL
-353 RLQQAGDAAASM
+353 RLERAGDPAANF

-405 NRAELRDAL
+405 DRAGLRDAL

-442 FSGGLRQ
+442 FSGGKVQ

-491 LLLAVVYVAGAFAIQ
+491 LVLAIVNVVAAFAIQ
-506 FLPVNQIIYAIAV
+506 FLPFDQIIFAIAI
-519 LYMVGNILSVV
+519 LYTGGNILSVV
-530 ISAYFLRRLLGHLDG
+530 VSAFFLRRLLGHLDG
-545 PRIANSYIRM
+545 PRVANSYIRM
-555 GYAALGSAIA
+555 GYAALGSALA

-571 LMGSYSPDGF
+571 LMGSYSADGF
-581 AWRDRLTALI
+581 AWSGRIEALVTI
-591 TVIVVGPVMLVVYF
+591 VVVGPVMLVAYL

-610 FRVSELRDLLQPLLG
+610 FRVTELRDLLQPFLG
-625 RLGRGGQGAPAA
+625 RLGRGSAAAPAEA
-637 KAGNPPSNSSPDV
+637 AGGAGAGAGTAAAAAAAR
-650 PSEDSRRPA
+650 ERTT
-659 PERATTSVDT
+659 PERATVSVDT
-669 GLIPRISGEFDAVSF
+669 GLIPRISGEFDSASF
-684 RAGPAPA
+684 RAGPQVEEPTPHPEAQPTGS
-691 RAAGHRQESD
+691 AG
-701 GGDGTDAEGTYLPGE
+701 GYLPAE
-716 DQPSTARGGLLRD
+716 EQPSTARGSIMREE
-729 QIPLPGRRTFQGKSG
+729 IPLPGRRTFQGTAG
-744 ENPHFKPRR
+744 RNPYFSRR
-753 PRKK
+753 SERNRRRKKR

>member
-1 MNSMSASNFPS
+1 MKTMSSAKPTPPPS
-12 DQAGRAGGAPHGVPA
+12 GPA
-27 DGVPLD
+27 DSKAVHTGE
-33 GAPQAAA
+33 A
-40 PLDSATQD
+40 
-48 SAPAETAH
+48 
-56 LGAPVDGSP
+56 
-65 MDGGQVDGGQAGAE
+65 
-79 QASETRSSAIMAAG
+79 RSSAIMAAG

-106 MLGTALGLGSTVN
+106 MLAAALGLGSTVN

-157 RGADYISRLLTL
+157 RGADYVSRLLTL
-169 AVLLLLGLTALV
+169 AVLVLLALTLLV
-181 TLAAPW
+181 TLLAPW

-194 GYSPQQKALAVAF
+194 DYSPQQKALAVTF

-224 TQVLNANGAFGP
+224 TQILNANGAFGP
-236 AMWAPILNNV
+236 AMWAPILNNI

-254 FIWIFGSNEFNPH
+254 FIGIMGTNAANPH
-267 TLDNWG
+267 TIDNWDSF
-273 ETQTLFVAGFST
+273 QTFLVAGFST
-285 IGVVSQTAILMIPV
+285 IGVVAQTAILLVPV
-299 IRLKLGL
+299 FRLRLGL

-321 RLSVWTLLT
+321 RLSVWTLAT

-346 IPGAERI
+346 IPGAERL
-353 RLQQAGDAAASM
+353 RLEQVGDPAADT

-405 NRAELRDAL
+405 NHDELRSAL

-442 FSGGLRQ
+442 FSGGERQ

-484 RTPFYIQ
+484 RTPFFIQ
-491 LLLAVVYVAGAFAIQ
+491 LVLALVNVVTAFLIQ
-506 FLPVNQIIYAIAV
+506 FLPFDQIIFAIAI
-519 LYMVGNILSVV
+519 LYTGGNILSVIV
-530 ISAYFLRRLLGHLDG
+530 SAIFLRRLLGHLDG

-555 GYAALGSAIA
+555 GYAALGAALA

-571 LMGSYSPDGF
+571 LLGSYSPDGF
-581 AWRDRLTALI
+581 AWSSPLAALVTI
-591 TVIVVGPVMLVVYF
+591 IVVGPIMLAAYLV
-605 FLLKL
+605 LLKL
-610 FRVSELRDLLQPLLG
+610 FRVTELRDLLQPLLG
-625 RLGRGGQGAPAA
+625 RLRRSSDAAPVPAA
-637 KAGNPPSNSSPDV
+637 AGGNAGDHSG
-650 PSEDSRRPA
+650 RPA
-659 PERATTSVDT
+659 EGAGTVPARPERATVSVDT
-669 GLIPRISGEFDAVSF
+669 GLIPRISGEFDAASF
-684 RAGPAPA
+684 RAGPDIREPEERTGWPA
-691 RAAGHRQESD
+691 GPE
-701 GGDGTDAEGTYLPGE
+701 GGYLPAEDLPSSAEGGLG
-716 DQPSTARGGLLRD
+716 RGD
-729 QIPLPGRRTFQGKSG
+729 VPLPGRRTYQGPAG
-744 ENPHFKPRR
+744 HNPYFPFG
-753 PRKK
+753 RKKKK